1 MTGTDKVDAIEEAE
15 DLRWMRRALE
25 TAEKGRRIAPPNP
38 AVGAVIVKDGVLLG
52 EGHTQETGGP
62 HAEVMA
68 LRDAKARGNDVTG
81 ATIYVTLEP
90 CSHWGRT
97 PPCALAI
104 VEHKL
109 GRVVAAVKDPN
120 PLVAG
125 RGLRMIEEAGIAVKA
140 GVLEKEAWLANAGF
154 LTRMTTGRPWV
165 RMKCAATLDGR
176 TALPDGRSFWI
187 TGEAARADGQYWR
200 AVSGAVVTGIG
211 TVLADDPQ
219 MTVRLP
225 DQVRHPLRV
234 VVDPRLET
242 PSTAKIL
249 RGGGTILVA
258 AAESAE
264 SPRRSELEALGA
276 EIWDLPDPENPSH
289 VELGKMLDRL
299 AERNVNEI
307 HLEAGAGL
315 NASFLNHNLVDE
327 IVLYQ
332 APCFFGTGLPIA
344 NLPNPDDP
352 GSAERWTIGDVKKI
366 GSDLRLILRRKL

>member
-1 MTGTDKVDAIEEAE
+1 MTDAERRLE
-15 DLRWMRRALE
+15 DERWMRHALSL
-25 TAEKGRRIAPPNP
+25 AEKGRRIAPPNP
-38 AVGAVIVKDGVLLG
+38 AVGAVIVKDGVVLG
-52 EGHTQETGGP
+52 EGFTQETGGP

-68 LRDAKARGNDVTG
+68 FRDAQARCNDVTG

-104 VEHKL
+104 VKHKL
-109 GRVVAAVKDPN
+109 ARVVAAVKDPN

-125 RGLRMIEEAGIAVKA
+125 RGLRMIEEAGIAVTA
-140 GVLEKEAWLANAGF
+140 GVLEREAWLSNAGF

-165 RMKCAATLDGR
+165 HMKVAATLDGR

-187 TGEAARADGQYWR
+187 TGEAARADGLYWR

-225 DQVRHPLRV
+225 DQVRFPLRV

-242 PSTAKIL
+242 PLDAKIL
-249 RGGGTILVA
+249 SGGGTILVA
-258 AAESAE
+258 AADSE
-264 SPRRSELEALGA
+264 RRKALEEKGA
-276 EIWDLPDPENPSH
+276 EIWILPDEGQPGH
-289 VELGKMLDRL
+289 VDLGKMLERL
-299 AERNVNEI
+299 AERQVNEI

-315 NASFLNHNLVDE
+315 NASFLGQNLVNE
-327 IVLYQ
+327 IILYQ
-332 APCFFGTGLPIA
+332 APCFFGSGLSIA

-366 GSDLRLILRRKL
+366 GDDLRLILRRKL

>member
-1 MTGTDKVDAIEEAE
+1 MTETTEAA
-15 DLRWMRRALE
+15 DQRWMRRALAL
-25 TAEKGRRIAPPNP
+25 AEKARRIAPPNP
-38 AVGAVIVKDGVLLG
+38 AVGAVIVKDGEILG
-52 EGHTQETGGP
+52 EGFTQETGGP

-68 LRDAKARGNDVTG
+68 LRDAKAHGRDVRG

-104 VEHKL
+104 VEHRL

-125 RGLRMIEEAGIAVKA
+125 RGLRMIEEAGIAVRA
-140 GVLEKEAWLANAGF
+140 GVLEEEAWLANAGF

-165 RMKCAATLDGR
+165 RMKCASTLDGR

-242 PSTAKIL
+242 PATAKIL
-249 RGGGTILVA
+249 QGGGTILVA
-258 AAESAE
+258 AAES
-264 SPRRSELEALGA
+264 PRRAELEALGA
-276 EIWDLPDPENPSH
+276 EIWVLPDEADPSH

-299 AERNVNEI
+299 AARNVNEI

-315 NASFLNHNLVDE
+315 NASFLNHRLVDE

-344 NLPNPDDP
+344 NLPNPDSP
-352 GSAERWTIGDVKKI
+352 GSAERWTIGEVKKI
-366 GSDLRLILRRKL
+366 GEDLRLILRRKL